1 MDEEKI
7 PSFCNLALV
16 VKFWV
21 NTTSI
26 SLKMTCITVS
36 QMVLTIY
43 LPLHPSQESFIPKL
57 QLIVKAIKALLM
69 GPLLLEL
76 GPMKKVETV
85 LKDPLS
91 TPKLQL

>member
-1 MDEEKI
+1 M
-7 PSFCNLALV
+7 A
-16 VKFWV
+16 
-21 NTTSI
+21 SI
-26 SLKMTCITVS
+26 SLKTTCITVL
-36 QMVLTIY
+36 QMVQMIY

-76 GPMKKVETV
+76 GPMKRVETV